1 VSLSSPGLF
10 AYFLVPQKVGPRRE
24 TCIHRLSRAFRR
36 IRAIM
41 QLKSNSQVPDENLM
55 LRYRNGDEEAFE
67 ILFRRYEKPVFSFI
81 YRILMN
87 TVDAEDICQE
97 TFLRLIKKIDNYQE
111 SGNLKTWIFRI
122 ALNLCRDRLRRK
134 KFRTHR
140 SIDEPSPSQNGNVID
155 FKSTLSDHDS
165 DQSDCLEKDEM
176 REVIQQAFAKLPEKQ
191 RTVVI
196 LKEYQEM
203 KFSEISNIMNKP
215 IGTVK
220 SLNHRGRQKLKKIL
234 ANYII

>member
-1 VSLSSPGLF
+1 
-10 AYFLVPQKVGPRRE
+10 
-24 TCIHRLSRAFRR
+24 
-36 IRAIM
+36 M

-55 LRYRNGDEEAFE
+55 LRYHNGDEDAFE
-67 ILFRRYEKPVFSFI
+67 ILFRRYEKPIFSFI

-87 TVDAEDICQE
+87 VVDAEDICQE
-97 TFLRLIKKIDNYQE
+97 TFLRLVKMKDNYQQ

-134 KFRTHR
+134 KIRIHR
-140 SIDEPSPSQNGNVID
+140 SIDEPSLTQNGNIID
-155 FKSTLSDHDS
+155 FKSTLSDPDS

-176 REVIQQAFAKLPEKQ
+176 KVMIQQAFAKLPEKQ

-203 KFSEISNIMNKP
+203 KLSEISNIIKKP

-220 SLNHRGRQKLKKIL
+220 SLNNRGRQKLKKIL
-234 ANYII
+234 ANYIDE